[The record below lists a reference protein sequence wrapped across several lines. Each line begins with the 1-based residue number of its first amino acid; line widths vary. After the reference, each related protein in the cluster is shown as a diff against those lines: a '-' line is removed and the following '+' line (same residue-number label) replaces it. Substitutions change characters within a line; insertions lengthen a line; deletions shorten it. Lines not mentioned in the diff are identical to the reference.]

1 MTRARTYT
9 RLCSSSSY
17 LIPSSVSA
25 SQRIDWLPLD
35 ASGILYVT
43 TPGWNTVVAQARREG
58 MGNSKFAFVHYYVCM
73 HAHSTGARIG
83 VCMMPK
89 SCV

>member
-1 MTRARTYT
+1 MRSHTLACVPRVLTS
-9 RLCSSSSY
+9 LP
-17 LIPSSVSA
+17 LFVSA
-25 SQRIDWLPLD
+25 SQRIEWLPLD

-73 HAHSTGARIG
+73 HTPPGARLC
-83 VCMMPK
+83 VMPK